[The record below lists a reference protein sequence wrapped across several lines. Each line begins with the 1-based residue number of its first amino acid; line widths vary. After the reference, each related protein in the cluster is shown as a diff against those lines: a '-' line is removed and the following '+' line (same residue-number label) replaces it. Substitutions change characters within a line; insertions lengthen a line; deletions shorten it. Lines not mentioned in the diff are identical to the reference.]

1 MTDMT
6 EHGFSKSHIMHN
18 FFFSS
23 LSTFLNIAIPLLTY
37 PYIARVLGPVNI
49 GKLGIASSFT
59 NYFIVAASIGLPVY
73 GVREIARTRDDA
85 SKLRSTASE
94 LLFVSIIS
102 AVLSSLLFLIVI
114 ALVPQYKNDFL
125 LFLIFGTT
133 IAGSTLGIEWFFQGI
148 ERFRY
153 IGVRNV
159 IIKAV
164 FVLSIFIFIRKEN
177 DYRTYALLFAIS
189 NVAGAII
196 NLCAASRHVHFSFTH
211 IQPIR
216 HVTPMAIFA
225 LYSFLITAYTNLDL
239 LFLGLFS
246 QNEQAGLYN
255 ISIRI
260 VRMIIAFIATFS
272 TVLMPRLSF
281 SREKDARRVGDIL
294 KWSSDLIL
302 MTTLPAG
309 AGLIAVSGDL
319 ALVFAGSSFVGAVSS
334 LKILAGIVPLVAL
347 SNFLQMQVLIPLQK
361 ERKMILSFIA
371 GLFVSAII
379 LALLVPPYGQVG
391 AAWGM
396 LAGEFTV
403 LIGHSIICGRSEL
416 KKIFR
421 FKSLVQYLAGSVLCA
436 GAALVPYLWLQSGLA
451 RLIVSTVLGVF
462 VYCIYLLA
470 LRNEHILAILHHMK
484 QNRA

>member
-1 MTDMT
+1 
-6 EHGFSKSHIMHN
+6 
-18 FFFSS
+18 

-133 IAGSTLGIEWFFQGI
+133 IAGSTLGIEWFFQGV

-164 FVLSIFIFIRKEN
+164 FVLSLFIFIRKEN

-196 NLCAASRHVHFSFTH
+196 NLSAASRHVHFSF
-211 IQPIR
+211 
-216 HVTPMAIFA
+216 
-225 LYSFLITAYTNLDL
+225 YSHPTDPSRNAY
-239 LFLGLFS
+239 G
-246 QNEQAGLYN
+246 
-255 ISIRI
+255 
-260 VRMIIAFIATFS
+260 
-272 TVLMPRLSF
+272 
-281 SREKDARRVGDIL
+281 
-294 KWSSDLIL
+294 
-302 MTTLPAG
+302 
-309 AGLIAVSGDL
+309 
-319 ALVFAGSSFVGAVSS
+319 
-334 LKILAGIVPLVAL
+334 
-347 SNFLQMQVLIPLQK
+347 NFC
-361 ERKMILSFIA
+361 A
-371 GLFVSAII
+371 LFV
-379 LALLVPPYGQVG
+379 PYN
-391 AAWGM
+391 
-396 LAGEFTV
+396 
-403 LIGHSIICGRSEL
+403 
-416 KKIFR
+416 
-421 FKSLVQYLAGSVLCA
+421 SLYES
-436 GAALVPYLWLQSGLA
+436 
-451 RLIVSTVLGVF
+451 
-462 VYCIYLLA
+462 
-470 LRNEHILAILHHMK
+470 
-484 QNRA
+484 